1 MWHGMWNWDGGWGW
15 WGGLH
20 LLWWLLVL
28 GAVALVFRLGPRR
41 RDAEAG
47 RTDRALAILRERYA
61 RGEIDEDEYAQ
72 RLQVLM
78 GPRAAREEIPAP

>member
-1 MWHGMWNWDGGWGW
+1 MWNWDGGWGW

-28 GAVALVFRLGPRR
+28 GTVALVFRLGPRR
-41 RDAEAG
+41 RDTDAG

-61 RGEIDEDEYAQ
+61 RGEIDEREYAQ
-72 RLQVLM
+72 RLQVLT